1 MINLEKYR
9 DKWLAEKVDEYIGF
23 YTREFYCLD
32 NFSSFAFIYEGVR
45 FHTVEHAYQAY
56 KFKNTAPEIF
66 KEIVNCF
73 SSDEAR
79 RIAHRNEDKIVKIWH
94 EIKVDLMEKFLRA
107 KLEQNSFVKKK
118 LLETKDYLICEDSPV
133 DDFWG
138 IGPNRK
144 GRNELGKIWMKLR
157 KELQEND
164 GELKKQENETK
175 KITIYTDGAC
185 SGNPGVGGWGAVLF
199 YKGTKK
205 EISGVEAETTNNR
218 MELTAAI
225 KALDTLK
232 DGEYEIELYSDSAY
246 LINAFK
252 EDWITKWQ
260 LNGFKNANK
269 KEVANVDL
277 WQQIINYNN
286 TYKISWI
293 KVKGHSDNE
302 FNNRCD
308 QLATGEIAKYKK

>member
-9 DKWLAEKVDEYIGF
+9 DKWLAEKVNEYIGF
-23 YTREFYCLD
+23 YPREFFCFD
-32 NFSSFAFIYEGVR
+32 NFSSFKLLYEGVL
-45 FHTVEHAYQAY
+45 FSTVEHAYQAY
-56 KFKNTAPEIF
+56 KFKDTAPEIF
-66 KEIVNCF
+66 NEIVNCY

-79 RIAHRNEDKIVKIWH
+79 RIAHRNEDKVVDNWDEVKL
-94 EIKVDLMEKFLRA
+94 DLMEKFLRA
-107 KLEQNSFVKKK
+107 KLEQNPFVKKK

-138 IGPNRK
+138 IGKHRK

-157 KELQEND
+157 SELQ
-164 GELKKQENETK
+164 GVLKEDTTSKSK
-175 KITIYTDGAC
+175 KIIIYTDGAC

-225 KALDTLK
+225 KALDMLK

-252 EDWITKWQ
+252 EGWVTKWQ

-269 KEVANVDL
+269 KQVANVDL
-277 WQQIINYNN
+277 WQQIIEYNN
-286 TYKISWI
+286 KYNIRWI
-293 KVKGHSDNE
+293 KVKGHADNE
-302 FNNRCD
+302 YNNRCD
-308 QLATGEIAKYKK
+308 ALATGEIAKYKG

>member
-1 MINLEKYR
+1 MIDLEKYR
-9 DKWLAEKVDEYIGF
+9 DKWLAEGINEYIGF

-32 NFSSFAFIYEGVR
+32 NFSSFKLMYEGVL
-45 FHTVEHAYQAY
+45 FSTVEHAYQAY
-56 KFKNTAPEIF
+56 KFKDTAPEIF
-66 KEIVNCF
+66 NEILNCY

-79 RIAHRNEDKIVKIWH
+79 RIAHRNEDKVASNWH
-94 EIKVDLMEKFLRA
+94 DIKVDLMEKFLRA
-107 KLEQNSFVKKK
+107 KLEQNPFVKKK

-138 IGPNRK
+138 IGANRK

-157 KELQEND
+157 KELYENNN
-164 GELKKQENETK
+164 ELLTITPTSK

-199 YKGTKK
+199 YRGTKK
-205 EISGVEAETTNNR
+205 EISGAEAETTNNR

-232 DGEYEIELYSDSAY
+232 DGNYEIELYSDSAY

-252 EDWITKWQ
+252 EGWITKWQ

-269 KEVANVDL
+269 KEVANIDL
-277 WQQIINYNN
+277 WQKIIDYNN
-286 TYKISWI
+286 KYKITWI
-293 KVKGHSDNE
+293 KVKGHADNE

-308 QLATGEIAKYKK
+308 ALATGEIAKFKA